1 MNETAFHDNVVP
13 LFRWGV
19 YVYPWGTA
27 VKEQRTDKWTTICI
41 GDQEL
46 DVTDRSIILHENG
59 IEFVK

>member
-1 MNETAFHDNVVP
+1 MERSKTTSC
-13 LFRWGV
+13 RSSGGGV

>member
-1 MNETAFHDNVVP
+1 MNGTFKDNVVP
-13 LFRWGV
+13 LFWWGV

-46 DVTDRSIILHENG
+46 DVADRSIILHENG